1 MKNINEQLEEI
12 IKEVMQEGFEVAMGG
27 TPFKTEEENKAD
39 LEKLYD
45 ECVAKRTE
53 QLSTLIQ
60 KEREEAFIAGEQNYQ
75 DRLKLDAEKI
85 KESAVKDYM
94 VWRHDRKLHPYEL
107 DALYRE
113 YLSQTKEDE
122 GYASVKDWQESE
134 GKYD

>member
-1 MKNINEQLEEI
+1 MKNIDEQIIEI
-12 IKEVMQEGFEVAMGG
+12 IKDCFVGCGVKQKKDGSIVTYF
-27 TPFKTEEENKAD
+27 TPYSATEFTD
-39 LEKLYD
+39 KL
-45 ECVAKRTE
+45 TE
-53 QLSTLIQ
+53 DILNLIQ
-60 KEREEAFIAGEQNYQ
+60 KEREEAFIAGERNYQ